1 MAAETRLTLTGD
13 DPEPKPAEEQKSSST
28 SSRKKRGGDEPA
40 GARTRRRHEGEIRG
54 RLTAVIE
61 TLADTLEARG
71 DHELATAIRDDGR
84 AIVSGLVSITRP
96 IAWARPVILAGLGI
110 AEPVLAFGRIFRILA
125 GRWSDRRHAKS
136 EERQAAEYEAAI
148 ERRAQLVA
156 FIEDPT
162 TSEQDRQAARA
173 ELEALAAAGVH

>member
-1 MAAETRLTLTGD
+1 MSAETRLNLAGEE
-13 DPEPKPAEEQKSSST
+13 PEPKGPKESSS
-28 SSRKKRGGDEPA
+28 SSSSSKRKRGGDEPA

-54 RLTAVIE
+54 RLTAVLE
-61 TLADTLEARG
+61 TLAETLEARG
-71 DHELATAIRDDGR
+71 DHELAGAIRDDGR

-96 IAWARPVILAGLGI
+96 IAWARPAILAGLGI

-125 GRWSDRRHAKS
+125 GRWTQRRTAS
-136 EERQAAEYEAAI
+136 REERQAAEYEAAI
-148 ERRAQLVA
+148 QRRAELVA

-162 TSEQDRQAARA
+162 TSEPDRAAARA